1 MIITILET
9 KKKKGKI
16 WKASSEKKTL
26 FPTEDYS
33 CEPIRPMRIWQEFS
47 SSAERIINSIPSKTI
62 LEERKEIGTL
72 ILMEIQNL
80 GHISC

>member
-1 MIITILET
+1 MR
-9 KKKKGKI
+9 
-16 WKASSEKKTL
+16 KKTL